1 MVLLVIAVIFLGL
14 ALAGIFFWKKKKKR
28 NMKVLGYVCSGIL
41 ILPLIL
47 FILIPRILRYID
59 EIAEIP
65 TRFRFHVRHTA

>member
-14 ALAGIFFWKKKKKR
+14 ALAGIFFWTILQKR

-59 EIAEIP
+59 EIAEFVYWIKNIYG
-65 TRFRFHVRHTA
+65 

>member
-14 ALAGIFFWKKKKKR
+14 ALAGIFFWTILQKR
-28 NMKVLGYVCSGIL
+28 NMKVLAYVCSGIL

-59 EIAEIP
+59 EIAEFVYWIKNI
-65 TRFRFHVRHTA
+65 